1 MAAKFRKDTY
11 DIMANSVLLSLIR
24 INSWRIRALKTAIA
38 PYGYT
43 GTMHLIVLYIR
54 HHPGSRQEAIAE
66 YYSLDKSSVAR
77 DARKLEELHH
87 IVRHIDPENRRQ
99 YQLDLTPAGQEF
111 VCFLDQIHD
120 EYAEKLK
127 TGFQEEEW
135 AQLEKLL
142 KRMEEEA

>member
-1 MAAKFRKDTY
+1 
-11 DIMANSVLLSLIR
+11 MANSVLLSLIR

-54 HHPGSRQEAIAE
+54 LHPGSRQEDIAE

-111 VCFLDQIHD
+111 LCFLDQIHD

>member
-1 MAAKFRKDTY
+1 MDT
-11 DIMANSVLLSLIR
+11 DIVSTITSH
-24 INSWRIRALKTAIA
+24 
-38 PYGYT
+38 G
-43 GTMHLIVLYIR
+43 
-54 HHPGSRQEAIAE
+54 PG
-66 YYSLDKSSVAR
+66 
-77 DARKLEELHH
+77 
-87 IVRHIDPENRRQ
+87 RRQ

>member
-1 MAAKFRKDTY
+1 M
-11 DIMANSVLLSLIR
+11 ILCPGR
-24 INSWRIRALKTAIA
+24 I
-38 PYGYT
+38 
-43 GTMHLIVLYIR
+43 
-54 HHPGSRQEAIAE
+54 
-66 YYSLDKSSVAR
+66 SSES

>member
-1 MAAKFRKDTY
+1 MCCISAT
-11 DIMANSVLLSLIR
+11 
-24 INSWRIRALKTAIA
+24 
-38 PYGYT
+38 
-43 GTMHLIVLYIR
+43 
-54 HHPGSRQEAIAE
+54 HPGSRQEDIAE